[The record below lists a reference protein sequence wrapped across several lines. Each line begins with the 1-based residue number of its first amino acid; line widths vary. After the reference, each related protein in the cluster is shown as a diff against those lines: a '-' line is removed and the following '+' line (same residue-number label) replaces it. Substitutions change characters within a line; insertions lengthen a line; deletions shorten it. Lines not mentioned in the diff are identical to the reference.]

1 MVTLLTGEL
10 VVFCLISFRRKYTRL
25 LNNSSSLLFS
35 SVTIRINVRPPPQ
48 RAGASN
54 SPAARARS
62 SPARTPRSGGRRSN
76 GSGSRGGSGG
86 GSAGQGRGDDDDVI
100 VID

>member
-1 MVTLLTGEL
+1 MPCS
-10 VVFCLISFRRKYTRL
+10 VFKDDANHLSF
-25 LNNSSSLLFS
+25 SLLYC

-48 RAGASN
+48 RPGR
-54 SPAARARS
+54 SPAAMAAARARS

-76 GSGSRGGSGG
+76 GGSGSRGGSGG
-86 GSAGQGRGDDDDVI
+86 RESAGQERGDDDDVI